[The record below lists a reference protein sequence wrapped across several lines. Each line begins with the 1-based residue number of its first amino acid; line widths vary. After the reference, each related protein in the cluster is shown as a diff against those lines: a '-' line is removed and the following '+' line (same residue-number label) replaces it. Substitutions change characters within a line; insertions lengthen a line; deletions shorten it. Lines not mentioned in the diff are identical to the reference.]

1 MPAYKYKLKDGKT
14 TLWYANFYVTDWTGN
29 KRHICKRGFKTQRE
43 AKEFEKSYLEQS
55 EGGSDITFASLVEC
69 YMEDMSH
76 RLKPSTMEGKRV
88 MINTHLL
95 PYFGKQKISSIDT
108 LKIRKWQNAL
118 SEKSYSQTYLRTI
131 NNQLS
136 AILNYACA
144 HYGLRANPCKAAGA
158 MGKSKAGEMNIWT
171 QEQYE
176 LFSKALR
183 QTSHR
188 VAFDTLFYSG
198 MRVGELLALT
208 PADILAEHK
217 IRIEKT
223 FVVVKGEQ
231 FIQTTKTEKSNR
243 TIDIPEFLYEEITE
257 YISKLYGIRDDDR
270 IFMFTRSALTN
281 EMERAAKRAG
291 LDKIRIHDIRHS
303 HASLLISMGYS
314 IKQISE
320 RLGHE
325 SVKTTLD
332 TYAHIYP
339 EAGKELAEG
348 LNKLR
353 LQKSEE

>member
-43 AKEFEKSYLEQS
+43 AKEYEKNYLEQS
-55 EGGSDITFASLVEC
+55 EGRSDITFDSLVKC
-69 YMEDMSH
+69 YMDDMKH
-76 RLKPSTMEGKRV
+76 RLKASTVENKEFL
-88 MINTHLL
+88 IYTHLT
-95 PYFGKQKISSIDT
+95 PYFGKLKISNIDS
-108 LKIRKWQNAL
+108 LKVRKWQNEL
-118 SEKSYSQTYLRTI
+118 LEKEYSPTYLRTI

-144 HYGLRANPCKAAGA
+144 HYGLRANPCKAAGS
-158 MGKSKAGEMNIWT
+158 MGKSKASEMNIWT
-171 QEQYE
+171 QEEYE
-176 LFSKALR
+176 QFADSLKKKSM
-183 QTSHR
+183 R

-208 PADILAEHK
+208 PADILPDHK

-243 TIDIPEFLYEEITE
+243 TIDIPEFLCKEITE

-270 IFMFTRSALTN
+270 IFMFTRSALTKG
-281 EMERAAKRAG
+281 MERAAKRAG
-291 LDKIRIHDIRHS
+291 LDKIRIHDLRHS

-353 LQKSEE
+353 LQKSEG